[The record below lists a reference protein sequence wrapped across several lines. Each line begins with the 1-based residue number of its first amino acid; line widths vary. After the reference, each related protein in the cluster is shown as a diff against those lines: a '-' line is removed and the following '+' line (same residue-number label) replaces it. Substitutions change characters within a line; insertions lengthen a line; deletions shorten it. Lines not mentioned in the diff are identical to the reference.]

1 MKPFLTLC
9 AISCFVAIFRLP
21 IEYYTILRILISMG
35 ALLVLYNAVR
45 FKQYYFSLIF
55 LFILILFNPLF
66 PIYLYRKS
74 IWIPIDIITGILF
87 LLIAFAEKSE
97 EKKEEEVIETP
108 EETSAY
114 PAQPRFHSRDIIIN
128 PKKPKENESNH
139 GKHSNH

>member
-9 AISCFVAIFRLP
+9 AICCFVAIFRLP

-55 LFILILFNPLF
+55 LFILILFNPVF

-74 IWIPIDIITGILF
+74 VWIPVDIITGILF
-87 LLIAFAEKSE
+87 LLIAFVEKPE
-97 EKKEEEVIETP
+97 EKKEEIIENP
-108 EETSAY
+108 EEATTY
-114 PAQPRFHSRDIIIN
+114 PTQPRAHARDIIIN
-128 PKKPKENESNH
+128 PKKPKEN
-139 GKHSNH
+139 

>member
-9 AISCFVAIFRLP
+9 AICCFAAVFRLP

-55 LFILILFNPLF
+55 LFILILFNPVF

-74 IWIPIDIITGILF
+74 IWIPMDIITGILF
-87 LLIAFAEKSE
+87 LLIAFVEKPE
-97 EKKEEEVIETP
+97 EKKEEITETP
-108 EETSAY
+108 EETTVH
-114 PAQPRFHSRDIIIN
+114 PTQPRFHSRDVIIN
-128 PKKPKENESNH
+128 PKNPREN
-139 GKHSNH
+139 

>member
-9 AISCFVAIFRLP
+9 AICCFVAVFRLP

-55 LFILILFNPLF
+55 LFILILFNPVF

-74 IWIPIDIITGILF
+74 IWIPMDIITGILF
-87 LLIAFAEKSE
+87 LLIAFVEKPE
-97 EKKEEEVIETP
+97 EKKEEITETP
-108 EETSAY
+108 EETIAH
-114 PAQPRFHSRDIIIN
+114 PTHQRFHSRDVIIN
-128 PKKPKENESNH
+128 PKNPREN
-139 GKHSNH
+139 

>member
-9 AISCFVAIFRLP
+9 AVCCFLAIFRLP

-55 LFILILFNPLF
+55 LFILILFNPVF
-66 PIYLYRKS
+66 PIYLYRKN

-87 LLIAFAEKSE
+87 LLIAFVEKPE
-97 EKKEEEVIETP
+97 EKKKEITEAT
-108 EETSAY
+108 EETIAH
-114 PAQPRFHSRDIIIN
+114 PTQPRLHSRDVIIN
-128 PKKPKENESNH
+128 PKKPREN
-139 GKHSNH
+139 

>member
-9 AISCFVAIFRLP
+9 AICCFVAVFRLP

-55 LFILILFNPLF
+55 LFILILFNPVF

-74 IWIPIDIITGILF
+74 IWIPMDIITGILF
-87 LLIAFAEKSE
+87 LLIAFVEKPE
-97 EKKEEEVIETP
+97 EKKEELIETP
-108 EETSAY
+108 EETTTY
-114 PAQPRFHSRDIIIN
+114 PTQPRMHSRDVIIN
-128 PKKPKENESNH
+128 PKKPREN
-139 GKHSNH
+139 